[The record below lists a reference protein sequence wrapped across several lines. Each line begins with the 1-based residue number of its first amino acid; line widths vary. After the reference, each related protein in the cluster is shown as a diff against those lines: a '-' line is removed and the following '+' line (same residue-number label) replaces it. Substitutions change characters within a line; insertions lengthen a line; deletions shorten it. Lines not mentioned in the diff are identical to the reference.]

1 MKPQCKGMRKTKPAK
16 PKVEVLGDK
25 IQIGDGQN
33 KDRVNSRVL

>member
-16 PKVEVLGDK
+16 PKAEVWGEK
-25 IQIGDGQN
+25 IPIDDGQN